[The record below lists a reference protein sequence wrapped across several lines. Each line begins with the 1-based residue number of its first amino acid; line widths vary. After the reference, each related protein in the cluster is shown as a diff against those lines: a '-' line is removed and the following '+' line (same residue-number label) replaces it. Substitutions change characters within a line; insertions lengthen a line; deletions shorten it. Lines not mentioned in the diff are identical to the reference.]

1 MITFIFG
8 KEAVKEFLDL
18 ERVSRERISN
28 KLKVLKNHPDIFSI
42 LVKLE
47 GLGLATHR
55 LRIGNIRLILKL
67 EKQGREY
74 IEFFILRLG
83 HRREIYR

>member
-8 KEAVKEFLDL
+8 KESIKEFLEL
-18 ERVSRERISN
+18 EQVTRERISN
-28 KLKVLKNHPDIFSI
+28 KLKVLKNHPNIFSI

-47 GLGLATHR
+47 DLGLATHR

-67 EKQGREY
+67 EKQSKECV
-74 IEFFILRLG
+74 EFFILKLG
-83 HRREIYR
+83 HRKEVYR